1 VNRAT
6 WRQHRLQAAIAAA
19 LLAAIGRARSQS
31 TLVMMCW
38 MPGTMTADTGNCPRI
53 TRRSGHVGPVAER
66 ERQQRR
72 IGDLAAP

>member
-19 LLAAIGRARSQS
+19 PLAAIGRARSQS

-38 MPGTMTADTGNCPRI
+38 MPGTMTADTA
-53 TRRSGHVGPVAER
+53 TAHA
-66 ERQQRR
+66 
-72 IGDLAAP
+72 